1 MKWYAVFFIGVFVLT
16 SFVGSA
22 GAQSQFE
29 MGMKEFRDENYE
41 EALTYFL
48 EARKA
53 EPTSSTV
60 AFYTGLTYKIMEQ
73 YKEAIPYLRD
83 AVTFTPRIKEALV
96 ELIDVLYQTDNIKEA
111 KEWVDVG
118 EKEGIQPGRIQFLKG
133 LVYLKDKQYPEAIA
147 GFEKAKELDPSL
159 AQLAEFQIASANMQS
174 GQYKEA
180 QNRFKR
186 AVSVD
191 PTTDMA
197 TMARDY
203 DKALAEKFERERPW
217 RFSVGLGYKYDTN
230 LVAKPAG
237 GPVADAISNES
248 DYAANMTARISYTFP
263 FSFKTPYNLT
273 IQYSINADRYMQR
286 DDYNTM
292 TNTLSFIPGY
302 NFEKFSISVP
312 ITILYNWLQREKGTD
327 FTQSASWYSDTK
339 YMRYYSVMPTLRYML
354 TQNSIAEFSIGYTEK
369 YYFIAPLTAPEERDG
384 RLYNASIGYTYF
396 FYDGRGFV
404 NLKYTYAQDN
414 TIGDNWA
421 NKEHRLGMSLLYPL
435 WWKPLK
441 LQVSSE
447 AAFTQYIFPNATFD
461 GMTRR
466 NDTYNTSF
474 GLVYELGK
482 STDITAQYTYIRD
495 KSNISTY
502 DYTREIFSLGIEY
515 RY

>member
-1 MKWYAVFFIGVFVLT
+1 MKRYIIFFVAVLVLLA
-16 SFVGSA
+16 FA
-22 GAQSQFE
+22 GFADAQSQFE

-48 EARKA
+48 EAKKA

-73 YKEAIPYLRD
+73 YKESVPHLRD

-96 ELIDVLYQTDNIKEA
+96 ELIDVLYQTDNTKEA
-111 KEWVDVG
+111 KEWLDVG
-118 EKEGIQPGRIQFLKG
+118 EKEGIQPARIQFLKG
-133 LVYLKDKQYPEAIA
+133 LVFLKDKQFKEAIG

-159 AQLAEFQIASANMQS
+159 TQLAEFQIASANMQA
-174 GQYKEA
+174 GQFKEA
-180 QNRFKR
+180 QNRFKT
-186 AVSVD
+186 VISVD

-197 TMARDY
+197 TLARDY

-217 RFSVGLGYKYDTN
+217 RFSVGLTYKYDTN
-230 LVAKPAG
+230 LVAKPTG

-248 DYAANMTARISYTFP
+248 DYALNMTARISYTFP
-263 FSFKTPYNLT
+263 FSFKTPYNMT
-273 IQYSINADRYMQR
+273 IQYSIYADRYFRR
-286 DDYNTM
+286 DDYNSM
-292 TNTLSFIPGY
+292 TNSLSFIPGY
-302 NFEKFSISVP
+302 NFEKFSLSAP
-312 ITILYNWLQREKGTD
+312 ITMYYNWLQRDKGTD
-327 FTQSASWYSDTK
+327 FTQSMSWYSDTK

-354 TQNSIAEFSIGYTEK
+354 SQNGIAEFSIGYTEK
-369 YYFIAPLTAPEERDG
+369 YYFTAPLTAPEERDG

-404 NLKYTYAQDN
+404 NLKYTYGQDN
-414 TIGDNWA
+414 TVGDNWA
-421 NKEHRLGMSLLYPL
+421 NKEHRWGMNLLYPL

-441 LQVSSE
+441 LQVSGE
-447 AAFTQYIFPNATFD
+447 AAFTKYVFPNATFD

-466 NDTYNTSF
+466 NDTYNASF

-482 STDITAQYTYIRD
+482 SIDITGQYTYIRD

-502 DYTREIFSLGIEY
+502 DYKREIFSLGIEY